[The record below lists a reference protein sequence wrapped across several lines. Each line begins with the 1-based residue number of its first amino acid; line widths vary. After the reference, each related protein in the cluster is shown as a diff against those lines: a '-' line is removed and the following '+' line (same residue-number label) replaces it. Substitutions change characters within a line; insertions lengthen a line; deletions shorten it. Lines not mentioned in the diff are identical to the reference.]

1 MKTYAFIFAR
11 GGSQGVTRKNTRDL
25 AGRPLLAHSIDLA
38 RDIDVVDEIYVSTE
52 DQSIARIAVERG
64 AEVID
69 RPVEL
74 AQDHTPEWLAWQH
87 AVKWLED
94 RGQGFDV
101 FLSLPTTA
109 PLRNR
114 EDILAALERLDVN
127 TDVVL
132 TMTPAARS
140 PWFNMVKK
148 TDDGLIKLLI
158 ENAPPV
164 NRRQDAPL
172 AFDLTTVAYVT
183 RPEFIKSNEG
193 FFQGRVSGIE
203 IPQERALDI
212 DSELDLHIAN
222 LLMSPN

>member
-1 MKTYAFIFAR
+1 MHWTSL
-11 GGSQGVTRKNTRDL
+11 GN
-25 AGRPLLAHSIDLA
+25 SI
-38 RDIDVVDEIYVSTE
+38 S
-52 DQSIARIAVERG
+52 
-64 AEVID
+64 
-69 RPVEL
+69 
-74 AQDHTPEWLAWQH
+74 
-87 AVKWLED
+87 
-94 RGQGFDV
+94 
-101 FLSLPTTA
+101 
-109 PLRNR
+109 
-114 EDILAALERLDVN
+114 
-127 TDVVL
+127 
-132 TMTPAARS
+132 
-140 PWFNMVKK
+140 
-148 TDDGLIKLLI
+148 LIKLLI